1 MSKLLQCIKI
11 YRHLVA
17 PSVFLILAIPLLAFA
32 RFFEAPFDRIFDA
45 PTYLAWH
52 NLFEMSFVVGFIA
65 IFLITYH
72 TYSRTARL
80 KTILIGNMLLI
91 VGILHALHM
100 LTFEGMPAF
109 FTAPDANRSATY
121 WILARSFFVLTF
133 LVTANIHPNIQC
145 KRNRD
150 YFLAASL
157 VVAGGIFIVVTRFP
171 AVLPAMYTDGEGLTP
186 VKTAA
191 ECVISLLLLV
201 CSGMYFRNG
210 IRLKDKMLQVFACA
224 LAMGALS
231 EISFVLY
238 VNVYGIYDYIGHA
251 LGILA
256 MYMAVRN
263 AIARNVLEPFFAL
276 EEAQGALKEHSAN
289 QDGMIEQRTRQLRA
303 MNSRL
308 MEDLEYA
315 RGIQKALLP
324 VFLPDNEEIAVN
336 AVYIATERISGD
348 FYDVFRIG
356 DRYKGFYISDVSGH
370 GVPAAMLTVFLKQCV
385 DNIVKADMRNN
396 TLTSPAD
403 VLQQVYE
410 AFNNSNFSD
419 EVYIILIYCI
429 YDMEEKK
436 LMLSSAGM
444 NAKPLLVESDG
455 TIREL
460 ELAGFPVC
468 KLKGVCVPE
477 FADYEI
483 PVKNG
488 DRLYLYTDGLPE
500 ARDAGGDMY
509 SSSRLVGLIS
519 RSRDRKLVEQQNL
532 ITEDLFDFCSGKRMK
547 DDVTLVA
554 VEFRK

>member
-1 MSKLLQCIKI
+1 
-11 YRHLVA
+11 
-17 PSVFLILAIPLLAFA
+17 
-32 RFFEAPFDRIFDA
+32 
-45 PTYLAWH
+45 
-52 NLFEMSFVVGFIA
+52 
-65 IFLITYH
+65 
-72 TYSRTARL
+72 
-80 KTILIGNMLLI
+80 
-91 VGILHALHM
+91 
-100 LTFEGMPAF
+100 
-109 FTAPDANRSATY
+109 
-121 WILARSFFVLTF
+121 
-133 LVTANIHPNIQC
+133 
-145 KRNRD
+145 
-150 YFLAASL
+150 
-157 VVAGGIFIVVTRFP
+157 
-171 AVLPAMYTDGEGLTP
+171 
-186 VKTAA
+186 
-191 ECVISLLLLV
+191 
-201 CSGMYFRNG
+201 
-210 IRLKDKMLQVFACA
+210 
-224 LAMGALS
+224 
-231 EISFVLY
+231 
-238 VNVYGIYDYIGHA
+238 
-251 LGILA
+251 
-256 MYMAVRN
+256 
-263 AIARNVLEPFFAL
+263 
-276 EEAQGALKEHSAN
+276 
-289 QDGMIEQRTRQLRA
+289 
-303 MNSRL
+303 
-308 MEDLEYA
+308 
-315 RGIQKALLP
+315 
-324 VFLPDNEEIAVN
+324 
-336 AVYIATERISGD
+336 
-348 FYDVFRIG
+348 
-356 DRYKGFYISDVSGH
+356 VSGH